1 MADAIKVPVENGDAA
16 PPKSAKQLAKEA
28 AKQAKLDKLK
38 QKLEKQQYAAP
49 KKEKEEV
56 RDFLHMYFDSV

>member
-1 MADAIKVPVENGDAA
+1 MADKTDIIENGEGV
-16 PPKSAKQLAKEA
+16 PQKSEKQLAKEA

-38 QKLEKQQYAAP
+38 QKLEKQQKAAP

-56 RDFLHMYFDSV
+56 SIIAAYVKY